1 MFFGKKNNFSEVE
14 TKSTKHKQ
22 TNNRPKFSLNRNI
35 YSLNKT
41 GPGQIRT
48 EDLWR
53 TRRIRYHQAKCARET
68 TKVEFIMSQ
77 GTTMSPMSLVD
88 KVFHGKKSN
97 PLAIPLL
104 IARVIIFC
112 TDTEMRDLQNV
123 KKRTLRKTLVISLLR
138 YEISL
143 LFKIESYYSRVVFKK
158 VKNITKRTIKN
169 LKFDFS

>member
-1 MFFGKKNNFSEVE
+1 
-14 TKSTKHKQ
+14 
-22 TNNRPKFSLNRNI
+22 
-35 YSLNKT
+35 
-41 GPGQIRT
+41 
-48 EDLWR
+48 
-53 TRRIRYHQAKCARET
+53 
-68 TKVEFIMSQ
+68 
-77 GTTMSPMSLVD
+77 MSPVD

-112 TDTEMRDLQNV
+112 TDTEMRNLQNA
-123 KKRTLRKTLVISLLR
+123 KKRTLRKTLVVSLLR
-138 YEISL
+138 YEISD